1 MAILT
6 WIKTNKAIQAL
17 KDTFKEIRLVNGIVS
32 ILILM
37 CLLVTN
43 HFLSDATLIEVL
55 TDFFQLYIT
64 LFSILFSYIFALKL
78 VKGETSVA
86 LLSTIIIIG
95 VSVFLLTENYYMEMI
110 LIAPLL
116 TLGNCYLLQG
126 FRSFTYGTRN
136 LPKEISNDIRN
147 FVAFVIV
154 SSALF
159 LIFASVPN
167 VIIDLTSKIRYIISY
182 LASFWALLIIV
193 LILIWAKFN
202 EVFSEITA
210 IIKPV
215 WIYMFFMNVMLLL
228 TGTNSVYVGSEML
241 VLSYLCIGG
250 FGNTLGLSLALCLF
264 TKDPTLKNMRRNVL
278 KESVFNQNSLI
289 FNEVLIP
296 YKTYFMIPVSIVT
309 VLSTCIAFFAISL
322 NYSSIPIFVI
332 LEIFSFIFIPFLS
345 TNLAINS
352 ILLSVGT
359 IILSFAIY
367 APFLIRFDR
376 ALNEQ

>member
-1 MAILT
+1 
-6 WIKTNKAIQAL
+6 
-17 KDTFKEIRLVNGIVS
+17 
-32 ILILM
+32 
-37 CLLVTN
+37 
-43 HFLSDATLIEVL
+43 
-55 TDFFQLYIT
+55 
-64 LFSILFSYIFALKL
+64 
-78 VKGETSVA
+78 
-86 LLSTIIIIG
+86 
-95 VSVFLLTENYYMEMI
+95 MEMI

-278 KESVFNQNSLI
+278 KESIFNQNSLI
-289 FNEVLIP
+289 LNEVLIP

-309 VLSTCIAFFAISL
+309 VLSTCIAFFAISF

-332 LEIFSFIFIPFLS
+332 PEIFSFIFIPFLS